1 MGAGKGV
8 KKKINK
14 ISTFIGISSGSIIC
28 FLLSIGYTPYEIFI
42 SLLKYDNLLTINLDK
57 LYSGEIRNEGGLFSS
72 ENIFKHLETQM
83 RLKEISRSITF
94 KEHFEKTGKI
104 LIVMAFNIT
113 KCKEDIFMYETTPD
127 MEILNSL
134 KLSARIPIIFGPI
147 KYNNDFYIDGG
158 VWNNFPIDIAIKYH
172 KKKSDW
178 IIAIT
183 TLFSTYKQNIHQWY
197 KFSNINIVMVNDTPD
212 LNPSLVSS
220 DLEKLTMFNKG
231 EEKASLIKK
240 QNIRRNSI

>member
-1 MGAGKGV
+1 M
-8 KKKINK
+8 
-14 ISTFIGISSGSIIC
+14 
-28 FLLSIGYTPYEIFI
+28 
-42 SLLKYDNLLTINLDK
+42 TINLDK

-158 VWNNFPIDIAIKYH
+158 VWNNF
-172 KKKSDW
+172 
-178 IIAIT
+178 
-183 TLFSTYKQNIHQWY
+183 Q
-197 KFSNINIVMVNDTPD
+197 
-212 LNPSLVSS
+212 
-220 DLEKLTMFNKG
+220 
-231 EEKASLIKK
+231 LIL
-240 QNIRRNSI
+240 Q